1 MWLEYNEYV
10 RNKKLLNDK
19 TTCFNVNK
27 QNLTELPEL
36 PKNLK
41 ELHCYHNN
49 LIVLPA
55 LPNKLRFLDCT
66 TNKLIE
72 LPELP
77 ETLTNLQ
84 CENNNI
90 KYLSPSNCQIIKK
103 IKYVVICANP
113 VFDGFIRNKDFQD
126 SL

>member
-41 ELHCYHNN
+41 ELHCYHNK

-55 LPNKLRFLDCT
+55 
-66 TNKLIE
+66 
-72 LPELP
+72 
-77 ETLTNLQ
+77 
-84 CENNNI
+84 
-90 KYLSPSNCQIIKK
+90 
-103 IKYVVICANP
+103 
-113 VFDGFIRNKDFQD
+113 
-126 SL
+126 